1 MRVLGRKC
9 PKVTVLR
16 AVPVVK
22 SPSTSGLET
31 CLCRVLQGPG
41 KAHKLKMQVE
51 VVRTEVNVM
60 GLRVRVIAAP

>member
-1 MRVLGRKC
+1 
-9 PKVTVLR
+9 
-16 AVPVVK
+16 VVK

>member
-1 MRVLGRKC
+1 MLGQKC

-16 AVPVVK
+16 AVPAVK

-31 CLCRVLQGPG
+31 CLCRVLQRPG

-51 VVRTEVNVM
+51 VVRTDVNIM